1 MSVTSYMGRDVRVTV
16 LGVSQDGGFPQA
28 GCGADCCE
36 AARKNPS
43 QSKHPVSLGIVGI
56 DSSTHLI
63 EATRDLAWQLNLWH
77 SVDPVDGPLNSLW
90 ITHSHHGHIDG
101 LGLFGREVINAK
113 NLEVN
118 CSKSLSKLI
127 KNTPNWNLLIEL
139 GNIKINEFE
148 NLKPYTPSPKCGFT
162 IKPIK
167 VPHRSELSDMHAFLI
182 QGPNKNLLFLPDHD
196 SWEKTLKFVNK
207 TEILEWFDSENIDVA
222 LIDGTFWSSNEL
234 KGRNQTI
241 VTHPPV
247 NETLQLIGEK
257 KDGMPEIKFTHLNH
271 TNPLNNDFSD
281 ENKILKNM
289 GWNVSKEGEF
299 FNL

>member
-1 MSVTSYMGRDVRVTV
+1 MSVTAYMGREVRVTV

-36 AARKNPS
+36 NARKNPS
-43 QSKHPVSLGIVGI
+43 QSKHPVSLGIVGA

-127 KNTPNWNLLIEL
+127 KNTPNWNLLIKL
-139 GNIKINEFE
+139 GNIKINELE
-148 NLKPYTPSPKCGFT
+148 NSKSYTPSPKCGFT

-196 SWEKTLKFVNK
+196 SWEKTLEFVNK
-207 TEILEWFDSENIDVA
+207 TEILEWLNSEKVDVA
-222 LIDGTFWSSNEL
+222 LIDGTFWSSDEL
-234 KGRNQTI
+234 KKRNQTI
-241 VTHPPV
+241 VAHPPV
-247 NETLQLIGEK
+247 NETLKLIGEK

-271 TNPLNNDFSD
+271 TNPLNNESSD

>member
-1 MSVTSYMGRDVRVTV
+1 
-16 LGVSQDGGFPQA
+16 
-28 GCGADCCE
+28 
-36 AARKNPS
+36 
-43 QSKHPVSLGIVGI
+43 
-56 DSSTHLI
+56 
-63 EATRDLAWQLNLWH
+63 
-77 SVDPVDGPLNSLW
+77 
-90 ITHSHHGHIDG
+90 
-101 LGLFGREVINAK
+101 
-113 NLEVN
+113 
-118 CSKSLSKLI
+118 
-127 KNTPNWNLLIEL
+127 
-139 GNIKINEFE
+139 
-148 NLKPYTPSPKCGFT
+148 
-162 IKPIK
+162 
-167 VPHRSELSDMHAFLI
+167 MHAFLI